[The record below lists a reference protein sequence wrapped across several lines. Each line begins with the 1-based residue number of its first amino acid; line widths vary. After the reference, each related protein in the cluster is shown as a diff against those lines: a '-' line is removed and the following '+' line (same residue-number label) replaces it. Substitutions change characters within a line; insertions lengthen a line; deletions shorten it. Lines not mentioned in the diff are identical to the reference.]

1 MGFRTGAYATIWSAE
16 PISDTVTKCR
26 ISVSRKNKNTGEYE
40 TDFSGYVAFLGTATA
55 KKALGLK
62 EKDRIKIA
70 DCDVKTHYDKAKN
83 VTYYNF
89 SIFSFE
95 TGAETQK
102 SKPTNYAETP
112 VEDSDVSD
120 NLPF

>member
-1 MGFRTGAYATIWSAE
+1 MGFRTGAYATIWSTE

-26 ISVSRKNKNTGEYE
+26 ISISRKNKSTGEYE
-40 TDFSGYVAFLGTATA
+40 TEFGGFVSFLGTVAA
-55 KKALGLK
+55 KKALKLK

-83 VTYYNF
+83 MTYYNF
-89 SIFSFE
+89 NIFSFE
-95 TGAETQK
+95 TGAEEKK
-102 SKPTNYAETP
+102 SKQTDYTENP